1 MISLHERIEMG
12 DIIILD
18 GGTGTELER
27 RNVPMDQTAWSA
39 ASIAS
44 HPITLLEIHE
54 DYIRAGADVIITN
67 TFATARHVLEPAG
80 MGDQVRELNLRAVR
94 LAQQA
99 RESSADG
106 RLVSIAGS
114 ITTFP
119 HPTSIALEKGNTL
132 THKQARANYR
142 EQAELLAEGG
152 VDLLAMEMMG
162 DTDHAAYAVEA
173 AVATGLPVWIGIS
186 CTLSEE
192 DSSLQLWGG
201 ETLEKGLDVLLP
213 MGASVVTVMHTL
225 TEHTIGALRAVMAR
239 WSGPVGAYP
248 HSGRFVTPNWQ
259 FHDIISPEDY
269 LLEAEKWIDMGVRI
283 VGGCCGIRPDHI
295 RLLRDKLTARS
306 ERSPMP

>member
-1 MISLHERIEMG
+1 MSTLG
-12 DIIILD
+12 DRLKNNEIILLD
-18 GGTGTELER
+18 GGVSTEIQQRGVTLDDD
-27 RNVPMDQTAWSA
+27 VWSG
-39 ASIAS
+39 IAHRI
-44 HPITLLEIHE
+44 HPEIVRQVHE

-152 VDLLAMEMMG
+152 VDLLAMEMQVG
-162 DTDHAAYAVEA
+162 Q
-173 AVATGLPVWIGIS
+173 
-186 CTLSEE
+186 EE
-192 DSSLQLWGG
+192 QVD
-201 ETLEKGLDVLLP
+201 
-213 MGASVVTVMHTL
+213 
-225 TEHTIGALRAVMAR
+225 R
-239 WSGPVGAYP
+239 
-248 HSGRFVTPNWQ
+248 GRVF
-259 FHDIISPEDY
+259 
-269 LLEAEKWIDMGVRI
+269 
-283 VGGCCGIRPDHI
+283 
-295 RLLRDKLTARS
+295 
-306 ERSPMP
+306 